1 MASLFFL
8 AALLVTLVRAGSGNQ
23 EPESIDFARDV
34 RPILQRRCYECHG
47 ETKQKGDLRLDV
59 RSEAFSGGTSFGP
72 SIVPG
77 NPDDSPLYQFI
88 ASDSADLV
96 MPPEGEMLSAEEV
109 DMVRRWIEQGAVWPA
124 DADLVVLEDR
134 RDHWSF
140 KPLQVVHPPQHQLMA
155 VDSGDQVDR
164 FSSFR
169 RSAIDDFI
177 LDKLLAAQLGPAP
190 EADRPTW
197 LRRVTLDL
205 TGLPPTAAEMADF
218 LSDDSPHAYE
228 KVVDRLLATHHFG
241 ERWGQHW
248 LDVVRYADTDGFEV
262 NTPRP
267 NAWPYRDYVIAAINL
282 DTPYDQFIREQLAGD
297 QLGKDA
303 ATGFLVTAAALLPG
317 QIGQDDISK
326 RIARQDELSE
336 VIVNTGEVLLG
347 LSIACARCHDHKF
360 DAIPQRDYYAL
371 QAFFA
376 GVRYGERENRGEDY
390 ELRKQRRQV
399 LETELSSI
407 DRQLEGLSPL
417 ARPNKITP
425 VSTVEAATAEAHI
438 ADSSRPPINARR
450 NLDRFVPVLAERL
463 RFTILSTNNLEPCID
478 ELEVFNDAG
487 VNVALAASG
496 TRVYSSGNAPISDH
510 HKLEHVNDG
519 LYGNSKSWMSSE
531 TGRGWVEL
539 VFAEPQRIDRV
550 IWGRDRLGQYS
561 DRLAIQYRIE
571 ALVPDNTKGTASYW
585 QVLADA
591 SDRAPIG
598 DPAVS
603 VGIAEWLAQNSQNS
617 DLRER
622 LDRRQVILSELEPLR
637 TSEQVFAGQF
647 VTPEETFVLLR
658 GDTEQPGASVAPAV
672 LSALGEMQLPASSDD
687 ATRRLMLADW
697 ITSPSNPLTARV
709 IANRVWQWHF
719 GRGLV
724 DTPSDFGRSGSK
736 PSHPELL
743 DWLASCLIRSGW
755 SLKKLHREIVLSAT
769 YRQSSQI
776 NAQAL
781 AVDAD
786 VRLLWRFPQRRL
798 EAEAIRDAILATSGR
813 MIWDVG
819 GAGFDLFQSRG
830 GLNGFPPIE
839 SFTAPGLRRMVYA
852 HKIRMERDAVF
863 GAFDCPDAGQSTAR
877 RRQSTTPIQALNLF
891 NSQFTFDESLAF
903 AQRIQLEAGNDVGAQ
918 ISCAFRIAFCREP
931 TEIELS
937 AIRPLVVEHGLESL
951 CRAIFNSN
959 EFLFIP

>member
-1 MASLFFL
+1 MASLFYL
-8 AALLVTLVRAGSGNQ
+8 AALLVTLVPAGSGND
-23 EPESIDFARDV
+23 EPDAVDFVRDV
-34 RPILQRRCYECHG
+34 RPILQRHCYECHG
-47 ETKQKGDLRLDV
+47 EVKQKGDLRLDV
-59 RSEAFSGGTSFGP
+59 RSEAFAGGSSFGP

-77 NPDDSPLYQFI
+77 NPDESPLYQFI

-96 MPPEGEMLSAEEV
+96 MPPEGEMLAAEEA
-109 DMVRRWIEQGAVWPA
+109 DIVRRWIEQGAVWPA

-140 KPLQVVHPPQHQLMA
+140 KPLQVTHPPQHRHIVEDA
-155 VDSGDQVDR
+155 DDQVDS

-177 LDKLLAAQLGPAP
+177 LDKLLDAQLKPAP
-190 EADRPTW
+190 EAERPTW

-205 TGLPPTAAEMADF
+205 TGLPPTAEEMTDF

-267 NAWPYRDYVIAAINL
+267 NAWPYRDYVIAAINE
-282 DTPYDQFIREQLAGD
+282 DTPFDQFIREQLAGD

-317 QIGQDDISK
+317 QIGQDDVSK

-347 LSIACARCHDHKF
+347 LTIACARCHDHKF

-390 ELRKQRRQV
+390 QVRRERRQV
-399 LETELSSI
+399 LETELSNI
-407 DRQLEGLSPL
+407 DRQLEGHYPL
-417 ARPNKITP
+417 ARPNTITATSP
-425 VSTVEAATAEAHI
+425 VEAATAEPRI

-450 NLDRFVPVLAERL
+450 NLDRFVPVLAKRL
-463 RFTILSTNNLEPCID
+463 RFTVLSTNNLEPCID

-487 VNVALAASG
+487 INVALAAAG
-496 TRVYSSGNAPISDH
+496 ARVYSSGNAPVSDS

-531 TGRGWVEL
+531 TGRGWVEF

-561 DRLAIQYRIE
+561 DRLATQYRIE
-571 ALVPDNTKGTASYW
+571 ALVPATTEADSSYW

-591 SDRAPIG
+591 SDRAPLA
-598 DPAVS
+598 DPAVAFDT
-603 VGIAEWLAQNSQNS
+603 AEWLAQSGHP
-617 DLRER
+617 DLREW
-622 LDRRQVILSELEPLR
+622 LDRRQIILGELEPLR
-637 TSEQVFAGQF
+637 VSKQVFAGQF
-647 VTPEETFVLLR
+647 VSPEETFVLLR
-658 GDTEQPGASVAPAV
+658 GDTEQPGASVSPAV
-672 LSALGEMQLPASSDD
+672 LSALGEMQLPSTSDD
-687 ATRRLMLADW
+687 ATRRLALADW
-697 ITSPSNPLTARV
+697 IASPDNPLTARV

-724 DTPSDFGRSGSK
+724 DTASDFGRSGSK
-736 PSHPELL
+736 PTHPELL
-743 DWLASCLIRSGW
+743 DWLASYLIRSGW

-798 EAEAIRDAILATSGR
+798 EAETIRDAMLATSGR
-813 MIWDVG
+813 MVWDIG
-819 GAGFDLFQSRG
+819 GPGFDLFQSRG

-839 SFTAPGLRRMVYA
+839 SFAAPGLRRMVYA

-877 RRQSTTPIQALNLF
+877 RRQSTTPVQALNLF
-891 NSQFTFDESLAF
+891 NSQFTFDESFAF
-903 AQRIQLEAGNDVGAQ
+903 AQRIQREVVNDTKAQ
-918 ISCAFRIAFCREP
+918 ILCAFRIAFCREP
-931 TEIELS
+931 TEKELT
-937 AIRPLVVEHGLESL
+937 AIGPLVVEHGLESL